1 MKTITD
7 PTLDTLL
14 APSSGETITPGH
26 RAWMNAQISETLAKK
41 ARGEATYTPL
51 EKVRKDFGL

>member
-1 MKTITD
+1 MKTIID

-14 APSSGETITPGH
+14 APSSGETITPEH
-26 RAWMNAQISETLAKK
+26 QAWMNAQISGTLAKK

-51 EKVRKDFGL
+51 EQVRKDFGL